1 MKTQEQYAND
11 PWYKQPWLLI
21 ALIPLVATVIAGTTF
36 LVVSIVSSDG
46 IVKDDYYRMA
56 RGYYS
61 DPTKKQLAY
70 DNKLA
75 ASVFIDNVT
84 GDLSVKLTGNITP
97 LPKTLSLD
105 FVSPTHQKYDINSTL
120 RQVSSEPFYLGSLSA
135 PLSGKHYLMLSPKD
149 ENWRLSTEVTPP
161 YDQLTIELKA
171 EKPQ

>member
-61 DPTKKQLAY
+61 DPSKKQQAY

-84 GDLSVKLTGNITP
+84 GDLSVKLSGDITQ
-97 LPKTLSLD
+97 LPEMLSLD
-105 FVSPTHQKYDINSTL
+105 FVSPTHQKYDINASL
-120 RQVSSEPFYLGSLSA
+120 RQVSGEAFYLGSLSA
-135 PLSGKHYLMLSPKD
+135 PLNGKHYLMLAPKD
-149 ENWRLSTEVTPP
+149 DNWRLSTEITPP
-161 YDQLTIELKA
+161 YEQVTIELKA